1 MDTHTNRIN
10 LQNNILVT
18 DNANGISIFSLQV
31 SLRYTPLHY
40 EQTIVTIYNCTYIFF
55 NSSILFSSFYQ
66 ITSRTKTISIEYTIT
81 SHYPSEMDCRKK
93 VKKVWLLWNKK
104 STNFDTITWM
114 ANWNKLYS
122 TVSKYVSRQKL
133 NMNLSRNC

>member
-40 EQTIVTIYNCTYIFF
+40 EQTIVTIYNCTLTYFSTHPYFF
-55 NSSILFSSFYQ
+55 HHS
-66 ITSRTKTISIEYTIT
+66 TR
-81 SHYPSEMDCRKK
+81 
-93 VKKVWLLWNKK
+93 LLPE
-104 STNFDTITWM
+104 
-114 ANWNKLYS
+114 
-122 TVSKYVSRQKL
+122 QKL
-133 NMNLSRNC
+133 FQ